1 MERGH
6 EGTTPRAARGV
17 VFMFARLASLLVAG
31 LLLFGAVMKGATHT
45 ASAGDW
51 FGWGQ
56 IGGEA
61 LLAAGLVL
69 LHRRWWM
76 WGVIAFVFAGFAG
89 FTMERLFGGAASC
102 GCFGSLTVPPR
113 VTLGIDA
120 GVFVASVLLMRVMGA
135 GASAMTGVG
144 ALAIPAAI
152 AGGVYAMS
160 LPSPKDFRMSPEMV
174 EAMQEAQGE
183 GSGASAGAG
192 APEVTVFDPLSM
204 RATEA
209 MRLVPRV
216 AGKAGAQGAGWVSE
230 LGEATGAVEP
240 VRPAWLVF
248 VYDPDCHVC
257 QQFLPSMRSYAA
269 EARERGDAYLRVILI
284 EKKDL
289 AEYGIED
296 WAWPASP
303 TTALLWRGGIVHE
316 WGGEETPEPRRI
328 RERLEKEGAA
338 YIEELKKNFAPLK
351 LY

>member
-1 MERGH
+1 M
-6 EGTTPRAARGV
+6 A
-17 VFMFARLASLLVAG
+17 ARLAALGVAG
-31 LLLFGAVMKGATHT
+31 LLAFGAVMKGFTQT
-45 ASAGDW
+45 PVAGDW
-51 FGWGQ
+51 VGWGQ
-56 IGGEA
+56 IAGETVLA
-61 LLAAGLVL
+61 LGLLA

-102 GCFGSLTVPPR
+102 GCFGSLTIPPR

-120 GVFVASVLLMRVMGA
+120 GVFVVSALLMRGMGA
-135 GASAMTGVG
+135 GAGAMTGIG

-160 LPSPKDFRMSPEMV
+160 LPSPKDFRLSAEM
-174 EAMQEAQGE
+174 EQAMREGAETVAGGE
-183 GSGASAGAG
+183 SAPDVA
-192 APEVTVFDPLSM
+192 AFDPLSM

-216 AGKAGAQGAGWVSE
+216 AGKMGAMSAGWMTE
-230 LGEATGAVEP
+230 LGEATGAVARAE
-240 VRPAWLVF
+240 PAWLVF
-248 VYDPDCHVC
+248 VYDPECHVC

-269 EARERGDAYLRVILI
+269 ESKERGDAYLRVILI

-289 AEYGIED
+289 EAYGIED

-303 TTALLWRGGIVHE
+303 TTALLWRGRIVQE
-316 WGGEETPEPRRI
+316 WGGEETPEPRMI
-328 RERLEKEGAA
+328 RERIEKEGAA
-338 YIEELKKNFAPLK
+338 YIEELKKKFTPLK